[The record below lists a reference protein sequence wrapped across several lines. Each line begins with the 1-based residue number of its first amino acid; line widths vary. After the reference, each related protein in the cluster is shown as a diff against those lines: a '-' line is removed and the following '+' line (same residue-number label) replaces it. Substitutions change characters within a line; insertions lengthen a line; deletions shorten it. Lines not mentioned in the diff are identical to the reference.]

1 MKTNTK
7 KILIGINIIMLIF
20 MVFVGSGCIEIEEKS
35 LAGSYSENDKT
46 FLTIYENGTY
56 FYKERIGY
64 IAGREVNM
72 TVTGT
77 YNQTDDMII
86 FSGNG
91 VETIG
96 YIQGKNL
103 IIEGSKYIKQE

>member
-1 MKTNTK
+1 MTTNTK
-7 KILIGINIIMLIF
+7 KILIGINTSMIIF

-56 FYKERIGY
+56 FFKERIGY

-77 YNQTDDMII
+77 YNQNDDMII

-96 YIQGKNL
+96 YIVDDHIL
-103 IIEGSKYIKQE
+103 IEGSKYTRLK